1 MRIINEAVK
10 PGLDVVSVKVDT
22 GEMFIPDLIMAGE
35 AAKVSIDLITP
46 LLRGG
51 DSDGYKAKILMGVVV
66 TDTHDIGKN
75 VVKALLVA
83 DGFEVIDLGVDVAHE
98 VFVENIIS
106 QKPLILAA
114 SAYTSA
120 SARGLGVLNEKLK
133 EAGVRDD
140 VIFLIGGAGVYSS
153 DVPIVGAD
161 AYGADA
167 NEAVALCNGFL
178 SN

>member
-1 MRIINEAVK
+1 
-10 PGLDVVSVKVDT
+10 
-22 GEMFIPDLIMAGE
+22 MFIPDLIMAGE

-46 LLRGG
+46 VLKG
-51 DSDGYKAKILMGVVV
+51 SDGDNYKAKILMGVVV

-83 DGFEVIDLGVDVAHE
+83 DGFDVIDLDVDVAHE
-98 VFVENIIS
+98 VFVENIKTH
-106 QKPLILAA
+106 KPEIVAA

-120 SARGLGVLNEKLK
+120 SARGLKVLNETMQ

-140 VIFLIGGAGVYSS
+140 VKFLIGGAGVYSS

-178 SN
+178 